1 MMIIKRRNI
10 RFRREIN
17 CYKIA
22 SHARVYGDGVSDER
36 SHPLDKN
43 KFVNDTPF
51 SRVTS
56 ARGGSFSFFAAE
68 RRVYEAEKRVNIRS
82 Q

>member
-1 MMIIKRRNI
+1 MMMIIKRRNI

-17 CYKIA
+17 CHKIA
-22 SHARVYGDGVSDER
+22 SHARVHGDGASDER

-56 ARGGSFSFFAAE
+56 ARAVHSLFSRPSGVFT
-68 RRVYEAEKRVNIRS
+68 RRKRG
-82 Q
+82 